1 VWGSRVGGEGR
12 FVRGPGRVWFWAIA
26 GMTVTTKV
34 KTIAMV
40 ARLRNSSF
48 SFVGKI
54 VGQIV
59 IVDLENFAFHIVV
72 DPGPPGLKALA
83 PIRI

>member
-1 VWGSRVGGEGR
+1 
-12 FVRGPGRVWFWAIA
+12 
-26 GMTVTTKV
+26 
-34 KTIAMV
+34 MV